1 MIANYESSNSRHGSG
16 IPRVAGD
23 TYVNVNV
30 IGQSSKQLI
39 LVFTSYE
46 HVNWRLTLLSGVVI
60 NRILIVSS
68 CTATFKYKCM

>member
-1 MIANYESSNSRHGSG
+1 MIGNYESSNGRHGFG

-30 IGQSSKQLI
+30 IGNSSKQLI

-46 HVNWRLTLLSGVVI
+46 PVNWRLSLPSGVVV

-68 CTATFKYKCM
+68 CLAMF